1 MNDKL
6 REAAHALLQATE
18 YMLEATKHLEPCP
31 ATVDEAEAATA
42 ALRAALMSVPDGA
55 EQPAEPVAK
64 LVPGTM
70 KSSHEPQP
78 TIPPG
83 YKLVPVEPTEE
94 MIDAAKNN
102 GAEGSRKEISG
113 DYKAMLNAAPEAP
126 QPAKRESLTDF
137 DIADRFY
144 AIGGAGAN
152 SLRYFA
158 AGVRYAE
165 VAHGIGGEV

>member
-55 EQPAEPVAK
+55 EQPAEQEPAVLHQFHKRGCADWYDG
-64 LVPGTM
+64 LPD
-70 KSSHEPQP
+70 HEDGGGPYE
-78 TIPPG
+78 TRTLYTAPP
-83 YKLVPVEPTEE
+83 
-94 MIDAAKNN
+94 
-102 GAEGSRKEISG
+102 
-113 DYKAMLNAAPEAP
+113 
-126 QPAKRESLTDF
+126 PAQQCNCVKRESLTDF

>member
-1 MNDKL
+1 MTDKM
-6 REAAHALLQATE
+6 REAATQA
-18 YMLEATKHLEPCP
+18 LEALEKHCTAFLHHE
-31 ATVDEAEAATA
+31 EAYVNAII
-42 ALRAALMSVPDGA
+42 ALRTALA

-78 TIPPG
+78 AIPPG

-102 GAEGSRKEISG
+102 GAEGSRKEIAG

-126 QPAKRESLTDF
+126 QPAKREPLTN
-137 DIADRFY
+137 ADLKRVINAATMPSNPDDVGRWVVNVCR
-144 AIGGAGAN
+144 AIE
-152 SLRYFA
+152 R
-158 AGVRYAE
+158 
-165 VAHGIGGEV
+165 AHGIGGGV